1 MQPAPDVSVTQLS
14 QVGVATL
21 ALLVMI
27 LFLLV
32 AFYLLKFVVVPLI
45 NRGKQNG
52 PAGSATGDNTD
63 SWLAILRDLVEQIR
77 RSVDNQTQ
85 LTRLV
90 MQLAEGIKLEIAAS
104 EGRVLAAIKKPSDP
118 QADKDTKGHE
128 A

>member
-1 MQPAPDVSVTQLS
+1 MPAPDVNVSQLS

-32 AFYLLKFVVVPLI
+32 VFYGLKFVVVPLL
-45 NRGKQNG
+45 NG
-52 PAGSATGDNTD
+52 RKKGSDTNSATGSDNTD
-63 SWLAILRDLVEQIR
+63 SWLVILRDLVEQIR

-90 MQLAEGIKLEIAAS
+90 MQLAEGIKIEIAAS
-104 EGRVLAAIKKPSDP
+104 EGRVLAAIKSTGAKPDEGS
-118 QADKDTKGHE
+118 HE
-128 A
+128 T

>member
-1 MQPAPDVSVTQLS
+1 MPAPDVNVTQLS

-32 AFYLLKFVVVPLI
+32 VFYGLKFVVVPLLN
-45 NRGKQNG
+45 NRKKGTEPN
-52 PAGSATGDNTD
+52 SASGGDNTD

-104 EGRVLAAIKKPSDP
+104 ESRLLSAIKSSDHP
-118 QADKDTKGHE
+118 TDEGSKQP
-128 A
+128 